1 LPDGSGLDVAER
13 IRSKGNE
20 APIILMSGYD
30 TSAVTLTAEKL
41 CISDFI
47 EKPFS
52 REIICNALKK
62 ALGPAKGAS
71 ELSSFDSPSPAVQS
85 HPISILPAFKDV
97 IGPMD
102 TTLIRDRLVGRFRG
116 RSQSRFRISDR
127 EMFIATDWKTLVY
140 IVLAIEAG
148 AFVLLASAYLMFFI
162 KILPK

>member
-1 LPDGSGLDVAER
+1 
-13 IRSKGNE
+13 
-20 APIILMSGYD
+20 
-30 TSAVTLTAEKL
+30 
-41 CISDFI
+41 
-47 EKPFS
+47 
-52 REIICNALKK
+52 
-62 ALGPAKGAS
+62 
-71 ELSSFDSPSPAVQS
+71 
-85 HPISILPAFKDV
+85 
-97 IGPMD
+97 MD